1 MANKL
6 HTFLLVLA
14 IVVPGFIAWF
24 VYVTDFVRWFTVI
37 GFLNQAPQ
45 SHMRA
50 GQVVYIADTTHC
62 EDLHYHEPSGLL
74 FTACED
80 AKDSRFAWFPPLS
93 IVDNAPLVAERQG
106 SIRVIDPKVVC
117 LVNCC

>member
-14 IVVPGFIAWF
+14 IAVPSFTAWF
-24 VYVTDFVRWFTVI
+24 IYVTDFFRWFNVV

-45 SHMRA
+45 SHLHL
-50 GQVVYIADTTHC
+50 GPSDFVYIADTTHC
-62 EDLHYHEPSGLL
+62 EDLHYHEPSGLI

-80 AKDSRFAWFPPLS
+80 AKDTRYAWFPPLAFL
-93 IVDNAPLVAERQG
+93 DNAPKVMETRG
-106 SIRVIDPKVVC
+106 SIRVIDPKVI
-117 LVNCC
+117 